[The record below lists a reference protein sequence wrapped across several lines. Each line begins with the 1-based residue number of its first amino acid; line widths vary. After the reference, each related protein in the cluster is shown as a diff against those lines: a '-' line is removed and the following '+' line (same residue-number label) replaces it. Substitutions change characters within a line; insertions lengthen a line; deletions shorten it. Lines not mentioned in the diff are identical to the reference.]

1 MRVTGTRAL
10 LLIGLILT
18 LAVCA
23 AAHNLSDEDQTADL
37 QAKIKAYEKMKS
49 LPIELTPEEMTRL
62 DEIGITHRATAP
74 PIGPAR
80 NPAEWEPM
88 TGAIIRW
95 PLGIPV
101 SLIAEMSEDLEVYT
115 IVANS
120 SEQSSANSTYSS
132 GGVNMSN
139 VFFIMAPTNSIW
151 TRDYGPWFIFDGA
164 GNYGIVDHAY
174 NRPRPLDDE
183 IPWEIG
189 DDWGVPVYGMALT
202 HTGGN
207 HMSDGLG
214 MSMSTRLV
222 YDENPGMAHRDVD
235 AMMKDYLGN
244 DYTVLEYIESGGIHH
259 IDCWAKFLDPTTI
272 LVKDVSPSDPS
283 YSLLNARADFLAT
296 QTSAWGRPYTI
307 VRVYCP
313 PGYPETA
320 YTNSIILNN
329 KVFVPISNSS
339 WDTTALRVYREA
351 MPGYEVLGFYG
362 SWYDN
367 DAIHCRIMGVTD
379 RYMLFV
385 DHVPLFDT
393 EVYDHD
399 YLVSVKI
406 EDHSNTGLIPDS
418 LLVYYSIDSS
428 AFDTVRLQ
436 TTFEP
441 DSFYAGIPAQAPGTE
456 IAYYIKAA
464 DNSGRVVTHPFIGA
478 PGAHVFHVTGENVP
492 PQIVS
497 PDSFV
502 CATYETLSYYPEIYD
517 PDDSVHQI
525 SYPVIPSWCS
535 VEDDTLS
542 GEVPDSAILDS
553 FTVTVEDP
561 FHADTQTVVLCSYI
575 CGDAN
580 RDDVIN
586 VGDVVCL
593 VNYLYKSG
601 AEPLPAEAGDCNRD
615 QNVNVGDVVYLVN
628 YLYRS
633 GPPPCET

>member
-1 MRVTGTRAL
+1 MRRTGIKVL
-10 LLIGLILT
+10 LLIGSILT
-18 LAVCA
+18 LALCA
-23 AAHNLSDEDQTADL
+23 AAHNLSEKDQMADL
-37 QAKIKAYEKMKS
+37 QAKIEAFQKLGS

-62 DEIGITHRATAP
+62 DEIGIGHRATAP
-74 PIGPAR
+74 PVGPAR

-101 SLIAEMSEDLEVYT
+101 SLIAEMSEDLEIYT

-120 SEQSSANSTYSS
+120 SQQASATSTYQS
-132 GGVNMSN
+132 GGVNMAN
-139 VFFIMAPTNSIW
+139 AFFIMAPTNSIW
-151 TRDYGPWFIFDGA
+151 ARDYGPWFIFDGA
-164 GNYGIVDHAY
+164 GNYGIVDHVY
-174 NRPRPLDDE
+174 NRPRPQDDL
-183 IPWEIG
+183 IPGVIG
-189 DDWGVPVYGMALT
+189 TEWGVPVYGMDLT
-202 HTGGN
+202 TTGGN

-214 MSMSTRLV
+214 TSMSTRLV

-259 IDCWAKFLDPTTI
+259 IDCWAKFLNPTTI
-272 LVKDVSPSDPS
+272 LIKNVSPGHPS
-283 YSLLNARADFLAT
+283 YDLLNARADYLAA
-296 QTSAWGRPYTI
+296 QTSAWGEPYTI

-313 PGYPETA
+313 YGTA
-320 YTNSIILNN
+320 YTNSIILND
-329 KVFVPISNSS
+329 KVFVPVFSSS
-339 WDTTALRVYREA
+339 WDDSALQVYQQA

-362 SWYDN
+362 SWYDD

-399 YLVSVKI
+399 YLVSVEI
-406 EDHSNTGLIPDS
+406 EDHSNTGLIPES

-428 AFDTVRLQ
+428 AFGTVHLQ
-436 TTFEP
+436 TTSKS
-441 DSFYAGIPAQAPGTE
+441 DSFCAYIPAQPPGTE
-456 IAYYIKAA
+456 IAYYIRAA
-464 DNSGRVVTHPFIGA
+464 DSSGRAVTHPFIGA
-478 PGAHVFHVTGENVP
+478 PGAHVFNVTGENAP
-492 PQIVS
+492 PLIVS

-525 SYPVIPSWCS
+525 TYLDIPSWCA
-535 VEDDTLS
+535 VQDDTLS
-542 GEVPDSAILDS
+542 GEVPDSALLDS
-553 FTVTVEDP
+553 FTVTVEDL
-561 FHADTQTVVLCSYI
+561 FHADTQTVVLCTYI

-580 RDDVIN
+580 RDEVIN
-586 VGDVVCL
+586 VGDVVYL
-593 VNYLYKSG
+593 VNYLYRSG
-601 AEPLPAEAGDCNRD
+601 SQPLPTEAGDCNRD

-628 YLYRS
+628 YLYKNGS
-633 GPPPCET
+633 PPCEI

>member
-1 MRVTGTRAL
+1 MTTL
-10 LLIGLILT
+10 FLIGLILM

-23 AAHNLSDEDQTADL
+23 TAHNLSEKDQMADL
-37 QAKIKAYEKMKS
+37 QAKIEAYGKLGS

-62 DEIGITHRATAP
+62 DEIGIGHRTTAP
-74 PIGPAR
+74 PVGPAR

-101 SLIAEMSEDLEVYT
+101 SLIAEMSEDIEIYT

-120 SEQSSANSTYSS
+120 SEQLSATATYQS
-132 GGVNMSN
+132 GGVNMAN
-139 VFFIMAPTNSIW
+139 AFFIMAPTNSIW

-164 GNYGIVDHAY
+164 GNYGIVDHVY
-174 NRPRPLDDE
+174 NRPRPQDDL
-183 IPWEIG
+183 IPGVIG
-189 DDWGVPVYGMALT
+189 TEWGVPVYGMDLT
-202 HTGGN
+202 TTGGN
-207 HMSDGLG
+207 HMSDGLRT
-214 MSMSTRLV
+214 SMSTRLV
-222 YDENPGMAHRDVD
+222 YDENPSMTQREVD

-272 LVKDVSPSDPS
+272 LIKDVSPGHPS
-283 YSLLNARADFLAT
+283 YDPLNARADFLAT
-296 QTSAWGRPYTI
+296 QTSAWGEPYTV

-313 PGYPETA
+313 YGTA
-320 YTNSIILNN
+320 YTNSIILND
-329 KVFVPISNSS
+329 KVFVPIFSSS
-339 WDTTALRVYREA
+339 WDDSALQVYQQA

-379 RYMLFV
+379 RYMLFI
-385 DHVPLFDT
+385 DHIPLFDT

-399 YLVSVKI
+399 YLVSVEIK
-406 EDHSNTGLIPDS
+406 DHSNTGLVPES

-428 AFDTVRLQ
+428 AFDTVHLQ
-436 TTFEP
+436 TTSEP
-441 DSFYAGIPAQAPGTE
+441 DSFYVCIPAQPPGTE

-478 PGAHVFHVTGENVP
+478 PGAHVFNVTGENAP

-497 PDSFV
+497 PDSFA

-525 SYPVIPSWCS
+525 TYLDIPSWCS
-535 VEDDTLS
+535 VQDDTLL
-542 GEVPDSAILDS
+542 GEVPDSALLDS
-553 FTVTVEDP
+553 FTVTVEDL
-561 FHADTQTVVLCSYI
+561 FHADTQTVVLCTYI

-580 RDDVIN
+580 RDEV
-586 VGDVVCL
+586 
-593 VNYLYKSG
+593 
-601 AEPLPAEAGDCNRD
+601 
-615 QNVNVGDVVYLVN
+615 VNVGDVVYLVSYLYKSGPEPLPAESGDCNRDENVDLGDVVYLIN
-628 YLYRS
+628 YLYKNGS
-633 GPPPCET
+633 PPCEI